1 MSPVRMITITSVCQI
16 PLLCCICACIPGT
29 DEAPHKSTPVS
40 PVPNRSCP
48 PLPITLLS
56 DLRKDSPCQS
66 AAHHV
71 FHTLRH
77 CNMLTTYPGLLMLSS
92 CSFLLL
98 HWDSITKTS
107 SKNWKPPIFHTVELT
122 NSTTMWNPCDTGC
135 QLAGDFLQFSPMSFF
150 LKAFS
155 GTTVLFHRV
164 IPLCLSHGC
173 IITSISPK
181 TCWFPR
187 ISWQLSP

>member
-1 MSPVRMITITSVCQI
+1 MFIYILNITLPCLLLNAPLSCFNGLDGLNFPITYQKRLLLDVCTLMSPVRMITITSVCQI

-107 SKNWKPPIFHTVELT
+107 SENWKPPIFHTVELT
-122 NSTTMWNPCDTGC
+122 NSTTM
-135 QLAGDFLQFSPMSFF
+135 
-150 LKAFS
+150 
-155 GTTVLFHRV
+155 
-164 IPLCLSHGC
+164 
-173 IITSISPK
+173 
-181 TCWFPR
+181 
-187 ISWQLSP
+187 